1 MDESI
6 KNEARE
12 KMEQMETGSYKPRV
26 SAEQMLSHLEQMEA
40 KGVDIKTLVSSQDL
54 RRLAY
59 GKITTKLYGFQEE
72 RDGKVYN
79 EQGKF
84 YLTGGEKPEL
94 KALTLYN
101 KEQDRSQYKGHV
113 FTAEEKNNIFQ
124 NGQAGTIIEL
134 DVNHGNKEGL
144 EPKMEKCYVSY
155 DRDINRFRAIP
166 AEKVSANTFKKFF
179 GHELSD
185 DQAAQLKTGK
195 PVMVELPDAKGN
207 VRKTVLQFD
216 AFEFGLKQYAA
227 VYFAPRKFLG
237 VELTDEQRKA
247 LGEGKSVQ
255 LNGLQKKDGTKFN
268 ARIKLNGEAKVAFE
282 PSEKKEVKNAVAAV
296 EKPKVEKPKLDKPK
310 KKKAS
315 GQKL

>member
-12 KMEQMETGSYKPRV
+12 KMGLMETGSYKPRV
-26 SAEQMLSHLEQMEA
+26 STEQMLGYLEQMET
-40 KGVDIKTLVSSQDL
+40 KGVDVKTLISSQDL

-59 GKITTKLYGFQEE
+59 GKTTSKLYGFQETRE
-72 RDGKVYN
+72 GKTFD

-94 KALTLYN
+94 KAITVYR
-101 KEQDRSQYKGHV
+101 KELDRSQYKGYV
-113 FTAEEKNNIFQ
+113 FTPEERNNIFQ
-124 NGQAGTIIEL
+124 NGQTGTIIEL
-134 DVNHGNKEGL
+134 DVNHGKEGM

-155 DRDINRFRAIP
+155 DRDLNRFKAVP
-166 AEKVSANTFKKFF
+166 AEKISDNTFKKFY

-185 DQAAQLKTGK
+185 EQAAQLKTGK

-207 VRKTVLQFD
+207 AKKTVLQFD
-216 AFEFGLKQYAA
+216 AFEFGLKQYPA
-227 VYFAPRKFLG
+227 VFFAPRKFLG

-247 LGEGKSVQ
+247 LGEGKAVQ
-255 LNGLQKKDGTKFN
+255 LYDLQKKDGAKFN

-310 KKKAS
+310 KKAA
-315 GQKL
+315 GPKL